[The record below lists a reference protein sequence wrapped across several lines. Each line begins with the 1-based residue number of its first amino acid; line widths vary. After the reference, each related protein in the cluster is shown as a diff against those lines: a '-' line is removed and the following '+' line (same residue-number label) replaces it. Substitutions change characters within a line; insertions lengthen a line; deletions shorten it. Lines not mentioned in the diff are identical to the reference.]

1 MMRHLVLLDFL
12 FKMIS
17 FISLVEIL
25 FRNNI
30 KTTRCQ
36 AKCLE
41 RVRCAIICAR
51 PLCALAVRSLRGSW
65 DLNDVVIVVAGYVDP
80 HHRQP
85 RPGHRS

>member
-25 FRNNI
+25 FKNNI

-36 AKCLE
+36 AKCPE
-41 RVRCAIICAR
+41 RVWCVNICCKRAR
-51 PLCALAVRSLRGSW
+51 DLSVHWHWALGT
-65 DLNDVVIVVAGYVDP
+65 GC
-80 HHRQP
+80 
-85 RPGHRS
+85 